1 MNSKRVFLNP
11 ALKFF
16 FLVLMIFLLICILIN
31 LQACESGQRVIKIGN
46 QVVLSGEYKSF
57 GEDQLVSIELAASK
71 LSPVRIGGF
80 DYEIEVITKDDEG
93 NPEKAFLIAREMV
106 DEGVAGVIGSTF
118 DGTTKA
124 SVPVYEEYGIPI
136 ISPSAQDPEISGM
149 GNVFFR
155 MVMNNKQKVENIAD
169 FIVNKINPQKLIL
182 INNQEEYSKGLVD
195 YLKEVLSDYGI
206 ETPEPMSIKINEED
220 VGIIADN
227 LLIEGPD
234 TIFFCA
240 SYNEVAALVSK
251 AREIGLGSKFITETL
266 GMDDNIF
273 VLADVQYLEGLIA
286 VIPEP
291 PSLANYSQDSK
302 AVNFWYDFNNYLNQ
316 MDNPDVSI
324 DGPGPYAPYCYDSV
338 FVIIEAMKK
347 SNSILPQDY
356 IDELRTISYDGVV
369 GHIEFDSNGERVS
382 PPSTVFIVKDG
393 AWVRY

>member
-338 FVIIEAMKK
+338 FVIFEAMKK

>member
-106 DEGVAGVIGSTF
+106 AEGVAGVIGSTF

-124 SVPVYEEYGIPI
+124 SVPVYEEYSIPI

-316 MDNPDVSI
+316 IDNPDVSI